1 MAGILKDHPIGV
13 NVIAKRTLRDFWE
26 RGHANSRRPLEN
38 WVFLASKAEWLS
50 FADVRA
56 TFPSTDLVG
65 DKLVFNVGGNKYRVV
80 CYVRFPAHVMFV
92 KWVGTHAEY
101 DKLDIGKL

>member
-1 MAGILKDHPIGV
+1 M
-13 NVIAKRTLRDFWE
+13 NVIAKKTLRDFWE
-26 RGHANSRRPLEN
+26 GGHANARAPMQT
-38 WVFLASKAEWLS
+38 WYKLASSAEWKS

-65 DKLVFNVGGNKYRVV
+65 DKLIFNVGGNSYRII
-80 CYVRFPAHVMFV
+80 CFARFSGQVMFD

-101 DKLDIGKL
+101 DKLDVREL